1 MKQRLPY
8 IITTLVC
15 FLIGIVIFKSGIPFI
30 RNSAGDFVVVIFLYG
45 LVKSFF
51 PKASPV
57 LLVTGILVYA
67 IAIEVLQLFRFP
79 HLFGTDKTWVKI
91 LLGSNFSWG
100 DILAYFLGVITA
112 YWLDRDLL
120 QKLN

>member
-1 MKQRLPY
+1 M
-8 IITTLVC
+8 
-15 FLIGIVIFKSGIPFI
+15 IFKSGIPFI
-30 RNSAGDFVVVIFLYG
+30 RNSVGDFVVVIFLYG
-45 LVKSFF
+45 LIKSIF

-67 IAIEVLQLFRFP
+67 IAIEVLQLLKFP
-79 HLFGTDKTWVKI
+79 QLFGTDKTWVKI